1 MEYLLPDLQR
11 AGAPALGVLA
21 GVVLIGTALFEAF
34 EIIVLPRR
42 ASGRLGVA
50 RFFYILTWRPYSAI
64 ARRLKNTSRR
74 ESLLSLYG
82 PSFLLLLV
90 GVWAAILVLGF
101 AMLHCAVG
109 SVSGDI
115 QDAGF
120 GTMLYFS
127 GTTFFTLGLGDVVPA
142 SATSRL
148 LTVAEAG
155 TGFAFL
161 ALLIGYLPIVYQMFA
176 HRETN
181 VSLLDQRAGS
191 PPTTAELLRRNM
203 GGADVSQLI
212 ALLRDWEVWVGEL
225 LESHLSYPVLAYFRS
240 QHEDQSWIAAL
251 ALILDVSAFV
261 LAYGLTGAT
270 RQAGFTFAVA
280 RHAVGDLTNVL
291 SLRPT
296 RSKTDRLDS
305 CSSRRLLE
313 IAWISGL
320 LTEQPGPAAERL
332 AEIRS
337 AYEPYLHA
345 LADHLLMTVPA
356 WVPEPGAQDNWE
368 TTAWDLTSPAPLLG
382 PNSPFASDPCV
393 SCFVQK

>member
-109 SVSGDI
+109 SVSGDT

-225 LESHLSYPVLAYFRS
+225 LESHLS
-240 QHEDQSWIAAL
+240 
-251 ALILDVSAFV
+251 
-261 LAYGLTGAT
+261 
-270 RQAGFTFAVA
+270 
-280 RHAVGDLTNVL
+280 
-291 SLRPT
+291 
-296 RSKTDRLDS
+296 
-305 CSSRRLLE
+305 
-313 IAWISGL
+313 
-320 LTEQPGPAAERL
+320 
-332 AEIRS
+332 
-337 AYEPYLHA
+337 
-345 LADHLLMTVPA
+345 
-356 WVPEPGAQDNWE
+356 
-368 TTAWDLTSPAPLLG
+368 
-382 PNSPFASDPCV
+382 
-393 SCFVQK
+393 

>member
-11 AGAPALGVLA
+11 AGAPALGLLA

-34 EIIVLPRR
+34 EMILLPRR

-90 GVWAAILVLGF
+90 GVWAALLVLGF

-109 SVSGDI
+109 SVSGGT

-127 GTTFFTLGLGDVVPA
+127 GATFFTLGLGDVVPA

-148 LTVAEAG
+148 LTVSEAG

-161 ALLIGYLPIVYQMFA
+161 ALLIGYLPIVYQMLA
-176 HRETN
+176 HREIN

-191 PPTTAELLRRNM
+191 PPTAAELLRRNM
-203 GGADVSQLI
+203 TGGDASQLI
-212 ALLRDWEVWVGEL
+212 ALLRDWEVWAGEL
-225 LESHLSYPVLAYFRS
+225 LESHLSYPALAYFHSR
-240 QHEDQSWIAAL
+240 HEDQSWIAAL
-251 ALILDVSAFV
+251 ALILDVSACV
-261 LAYGLTGAT
+261 LACGLNGAAW
-270 RQAGFTFAVA
+270 QAGFTFAVA

-296 RSKTDRLDS
+296 RSKTDRLDR
-305 CSSRRLLE
+305 CSSRRLFE
-313 IAWISGL
+313 IASMSGL
-320 LTEQPGPAAERL
+320 LSEQPGPAGSEEQRL
-332 AEIRS
+332 R
-337 AYEPYLHA
+337 
-345 LADHLLMTVPA
+345 D
-356 WVPEPGAQDNWE
+356 
-368 TTAWDLTSPAPLLG
+368 
-382 PNSPFASDPCV
+382 
-393 SCFVQK
+393 

>member
-1 MEYLLPDLQR
+1 VSKSP
-11 AGAPALGVLA
+11 
-21 GVVLIGTALFEAF
+21 LF
-34 EIIVLPRR
+34 
-42 ASGRLGVA
+42 STC
-50 RFFYILTWRPYSAI
+50 LTWRPYSAI

-109 SVSGDI
+109 SVSGDT

-148 LTVAEAG
+148 LTVAEAS

-203 GGADVSQLI
+203 GAADVSQLI

-225 LESHLSYPVLAYFRS
+225 LESHLS
-240 QHEDQSWIAAL
+240 
-251 ALILDVSAFV
+251 
-261 LAYGLTGAT
+261 
-270 RQAGFTFAVA
+270 
-280 RHAVGDLTNVL
+280 
-291 SLRPT
+291 
-296 RSKTDRLDS
+296 
-305 CSSRRLLE
+305 
-313 IAWISGL
+313 
-320 LTEQPGPAAERL
+320 
-332 AEIRS
+332 
-337 AYEPYLHA
+337 
-345 LADHLLMTVPA
+345 
-356 WVPEPGAQDNWE
+356 
-368 TTAWDLTSPAPLLG
+368 
-382 PNSPFASDPCV
+382 
-393 SCFVQK
+393 